1 MTTSST
7 PRVARAEVGLRS
19 ERGPILLA
27 VMLSVGLVAIDS
39 TILAT
44 AVPSVVAD
52 LGGFTSFP
60 WLFSIYLLA
69 QAISVPLYGKLADL
83 YGRKPLMLFGVGL
96 FILGSLLCGVAWGM
110 TSLIVFRLVQGL
122 GAGAIGPI
130 GMTIIGDIYTLQ
142 ERATVQGYMASVW
155 AIAALVGPTLGGIFS
170 DTIGWRWIF
179 FVNLPL
185 GAAAAWV
192 LWRRFEE
199 NVERHRHR
207 IDYLGSA
214 LLGVGGTLLLLALLE
229 GGVEWG
235 WASPV
240 SLALF
245 VAAVALLVG
254 FVLVERV
261 AAEPVLPLWIFKM
274 RVLNVT
280 NAGSLV
286 VGILLMGLSSYVPLY
301 SQRVLGTGALVAGLA
316 LAAMTI
322 GWPVAAATA
331 GRLYLSIGFR
341 ATLSIGAFFS
351 VAGALILLSV
361 DANSSVYHLAFAC
374 FVMGLGFGYVA
385 SPGVVAAQT
394 AVSWSSRGVATSA
407 NMFARS
413 VGSAVGVAVF
423 GAVVNSY
430 VSSHTGSSDPNI
442 EHLSAGILEPAI
454 NDVFLVTVFITLA
467 LLVVGF
473 LMPTRVVEAQEPRRR
488 ARGRPARHGHLST
501 GSRSTPVLIEPE
513 VPGCL
518 RGVAELLE
526 PRAVLGLR
534 RLEGPAEAAAGQAG
548 RGDLV
553 EDAAG
558 EGDPVEGGRWSV
570 VDAVAVVGEPVVEQD
585 DGRRRAGGAEL
596 GRDSAPARGSPSRD
610 R

>member
-1 MTTSST
+1 VTTSST

-44 AVPSVVAD
+44 AVPSVVSD

-69 QAISVPLYGKLADL
+69 QAVSVPVYGKLADL
-83 YGRKPLMLFGVGL
+83 YGRKPMMLIGVGL
-96 FILGSLLCGVAWGM
+96 FVLGSLLCGVAWGM
-110 TSLIVFRLVQGL
+110 TSLIIFRLVQGL

-155 AIAALVGPTLGGIFS
+155 AAAALIGPTLGGVFS

-199 NVERHRHR
+199 KVERRRHR
-207 IDYLGSA
+207 IDYLGSS
-214 LLGVGGTLLLLALLE
+214 LLAVGGTLLLLALLE
-229 GGVEWG
+229 GGVEWD
-235 WASPV
+235 WDAPMSI
-240 SLALF
+240 ALF
-245 VAAVALLVG
+245 VGAGALLVG

-261 AAEPVLPLWIFKM
+261 AAEPVLPLWVFRM

-301 SQRVLGTGALVAGLA
+301 AQRVLGTGALVAGLA

-322 GWPVAAATA
+322 GWPIAASTA
-331 GRLYLSIGFR
+331 GRLYLTIGFR
-341 ATLSIGAFFS
+341 ATLSFGAFFS
-351 VAGALILLSV
+351 VVGALILLSV
-361 DANSSVYHLAFAC
+361 DATSSVWYLAFAC

-430 VSSHTGSSDPNI
+430 VSSHAGGGDPDI
-442 EHLSAGILEPAI
+442 EHLAAGILEPAI
-454 NDVFLVTVFITLA
+454 NDVFLVTVFITLS

-473 LMPTRVVEAQEPRRR
+473 LMPTRVHEP
-488 ARGRPARHGHLST
+488 
-501 GSRSTPVLIEPE
+501 
-513 VPGCL
+513 
-518 RGVAELLE
+518 
-526 PRAVLGLR
+526 
-534 RLEGPAEAAAGQAG
+534 
-548 RGDLV
+548 
-553 EDAAG
+553 DAAPAP
-558 EGDPVEGGRWSV
+558 DPEP
-570 VDAVAVVGEPVVEQD
+570 DAVT
-585 DGRRRAGGAEL
+585 
-596 GRDSAPARGSPSRD
+596 
-610 R
+610 